1 MFRIILVECGL
12 SSFFV
17 HLINLSCECCLTEVS
32 VGTVLSGFVIF
43 NVVRSLDQMFFFF
56 QEMCCISVI
65 SSLLR
70 IFFVLIVVNRFSVR
84 RAFYGSIFF

>member
-32 VGTVLSGFVIF
+32 IGTVLSGFVIF
-43 NVVRSLDQMFFFF
+43 NVVRSLDQMFFFLF
-56 QEMCCISVI
+56 KKCAVFLSFHPSFVFF
-65 SSLLR
+65 SS
-70 IFFVLIVVNRFSVR
+70 
-84 RAFYGSIFF
+84 